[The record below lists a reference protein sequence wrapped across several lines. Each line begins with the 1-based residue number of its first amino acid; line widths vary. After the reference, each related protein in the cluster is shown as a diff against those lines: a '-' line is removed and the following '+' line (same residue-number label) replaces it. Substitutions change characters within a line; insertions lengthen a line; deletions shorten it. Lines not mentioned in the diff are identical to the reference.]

1 VFNLKKSSSTPT
13 VDKRMTVR
21 SVRKLTITG
30 DAVVFKLFWSPGVEK
45 ENEMKLN

>member
-13 VDKRMTVR
+13 VDKRMAVR
-21 SVRKLTITG
+21 SVRKLTIPCG
-30 DAVVFKLFWSPGVEK
+30 AVVFELFWSPDVEK